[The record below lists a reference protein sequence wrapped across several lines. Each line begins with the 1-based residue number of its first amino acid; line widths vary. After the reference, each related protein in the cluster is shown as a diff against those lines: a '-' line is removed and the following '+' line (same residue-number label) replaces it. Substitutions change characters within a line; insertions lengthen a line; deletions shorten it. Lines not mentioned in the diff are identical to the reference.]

1 MGLPKSKEYYGT
13 KADFEKTHPEDKKWK
28 DASTKA
34 GLGQK
39 SQARKT
45 TKLTTSRFKGP
56 WYVKCLKKTVKR
68 RSQVKICKPNR
79 TVSSVQL
86 HIARNSKEKEVISE
100 RKQNSYRWDEPPAYV
115 WIEFYSGPGCVN
127 STLWLKSWSGLLIS
141 TLSSRFVNRSPSNPR
156 RGCDHRWVSLLIRW
170 HPQGS
175 LHTCIMVH
183 GSQTPRVLERCH
195 RSQSGLAGLARN
207 HQMHESAPNRPN
219 LINKNQKSLLKSEI
233 FRTFRKSS
241 LCYVCYE

>member
-1 MGLPKSKEYYGT
+1 MT
-13 KADFEKTHPEDKKWK
+13 KMEGCKNPSNFCSGVESSMSNS
-28 DASTKA
+28 STKA

-56 WYVKCLKKTVKR
+56 WYVKCLKKKPVKR

-79 TVSSVQL
+79 TVSSIQL
-86 HIARNSKEKEVISE
+86 HIARYSKEKEVISE

-115 WIEFYSGPGCVN
+115 WIEFYSGPGSVN

-156 RGCDHRWVSLLIRW
+156 RGCDHRWVSLLIR
-170 HPQGS
+170 
-175 LHTCIMVH
+175 
-183 GSQTPRVLERCH
+183 
-195 RSQSGLAGLARN
+195 
-207 HQMHESAPNRPN
+207 
-219 LINKNQKSLLKSEI
+219 
-233 FRTFRKSS
+233 
-241 LCYVCYE
+241 